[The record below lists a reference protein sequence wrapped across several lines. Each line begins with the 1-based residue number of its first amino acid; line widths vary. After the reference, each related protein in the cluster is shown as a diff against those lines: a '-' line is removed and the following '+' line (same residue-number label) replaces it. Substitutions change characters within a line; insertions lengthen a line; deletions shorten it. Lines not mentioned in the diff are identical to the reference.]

1 MSRHQNRPVALV
13 TGGTSGLGL
22 TTAERLLADGMRP
35 VLFGRSRERGK
46 SAVRQLGGEAVF
58 VAGDVAVEGDVERA
72 VAVAAERGELRA
84 VVNCAGRAHA
94 ARVVGRSGP
103 HSLKE
108 FAEVVTANLTG
119 TFNVVR
125 LGAESMAR
133 NEPVAGERGVVVN
146 TASIAAFDGQIGQ
159 AAYAASK
166 AGVAGMTLPL
176 ARELAGLLIRVV
188 TVAPGLFDTP
198 AAEVLP
204 PAKRAALAGL
214 VPHPRRWGQA
224 HEFAHL
230 VAHVIGNPMLNGETI
245 RLDGGLRLPAS

>member
-1 MSRHQNRPVALV
+1 MPRPVALV

-22 TTAERLLADGMRP
+22 ATAERLLADGIRP
-35 VLFGRSRERGK
+35 VLLGRSRERGER
-46 SAVRQLGGEAVF
+46 AVRLLGPEAVF

-72 VAVAAERGELRA
+72 VGVAAEHGALRA
-84 VVNCAGRAHA
+84 AVNCAGRAHA

-108 FAEVVTANLTG
+108 FADVVESNLVG

-125 LGAESMAR
+125 LAAEAMAR
-133 NEPVAGERGVVVN
+133 NEPVDGERGVIVN
-146 TASIAAFDGQIGQ
+146 TASIAAFDGQTGQ

-176 ARELAGLLIRVV
+176 ARDLGGILIRVV

-204 PAKRAALAGL
+204 ADKRAALAGV
-214 VPHPRRWGQA
+214 VPHPRRWGRA
-224 HEFAHL
+224 EEFAEL
-230 VAHVIGNPMLNGETI
+230 VVHILANRMINGETI
-245 RLDGGLRLPAS
+245 RLDGGLRLPPR

>member
-1 MSRHQNRPVALV
+1 MSRPVALV
-13 TGGTSGLGL
+13 AGGTSGLGL
-22 TTAERLLADGMRP
+22 ATAERLLTDGTRP
-35 VLFGRSRERGK
+35 VLLGRSRARGEQAVARLG
-46 SAVRQLGGEAVF
+46 SAAVF
-58 VAGDVAVEGDVERA
+58 VPGDVAVEQDVAHA
-72 VAVAAERGELRA
+72 VEVAAGCGTLRA

-94 ARVVGRSGP
+94 ARVVGRSGT

-108 FAEVVTANLTG
+108 FADVVEANLVG

-125 LGAESMAR
+125 LAAELMAR
-133 NEPVAGERGVVVN
+133 NEPVAGERGVIVN

-176 ARELAGLLIRVV
+176 ARDLGGVLIRVV

-204 PAKRAALAGL
+204 EAKRAALART
-214 VPHPRRWGQA
+214 VPHPRRWGRA
-224 HEFAHL
+224 EEFAEL
-230 VAHVIGNPMLNGETI
+230 VVHILGNPMINGETI

>member
-1 MSRHQNRPVALV
+1 MSRAVALV

-22 TTAERLLADGMRP
+22 ATAQRLRADGLRVVM
-35 VLFGRSRERGK
+35 LGRSRERGEE
-46 SAVRQLGGEAVF
+46 AAARLGAEATF
-58 VAGDVAVEGDVERA
+58 VPGDVTVERDVERA
-72 VAVAAERGELRA
+72 VETAVSQGSLRA
-84 VVNCAGRAHA
+84 LVNCAGRAHA

-108 FAEVVTANLTG
+108 FTEVIEANLVG
-119 TFNVVR
+119 TFNAVR
-125 LGAESMAR
+125 LAADAMAE

-176 ARELAGLLIRVV
+176 ARDLGPLLIRVV

-198 AAEVLP
+198 AADVLP
-204 PAKRAALAGL
+204 AGKKTELAGL

-224 HEFAHL
+224 EEFAEL
-230 VAHVIGNPMLNGETI
+230 VLHILRNSMINGETI
-245 RLDGGLRLPAS
+245 RLDGGLRLPAR

>member
-1 MSRHQNRPVALV
+1 MSHAVTLV

-22 TTAERLLADGMRP
+22 ATAQRLLADGMRL
-35 VLFGRSRERGK
+35 VLLGRSRERGAE
-46 SAVRQLGGEAVF
+46 AVSRLGGEAVF
-58 VAGDVAVEGDVERA
+58 VPGDVAVEGDVERA
-72 VAVAAERGELRA
+72 VGAAVEQGALRA

-94 ARVVGRSGP
+94 ARVVSRSGP

-108 FAEVVTANLTG
+108 FAEVVEANLIG

-125 LGAESMAR
+125 LAADAMAA
-133 NEPVAGERGVVVN
+133 NEPVSGERGVIVN

-176 ARELAGLLIRVV
+176 ARDLGPLLIRVV

-198 AAEVLP
+198 AADVLS
-204 PAKRAALAGL
+204 ARKKAELAGL

-224 HEFAHL
+224 EEFAEL
-230 VAHVIGNPMLNGETI
+230 VLHILRNPMLNGETI
-245 RLDGGLRLPAS
+245 RLDAGLRLPAR

>member
-1 MSRHQNRPVALV
+1 MPRPVALV

-22 TTAERLLADGMRP
+22 ATAERLLADGIRP
-35 VLFGRSRERGK
+35 VLLGRSRERGER
-46 SAVRQLGGEAVF
+46 AVRLLGPEAVF

-72 VAVAAERGELRA
+72 VGVAAGHGALRA
-84 VVNCAGRAHA
+84 AVNCAGRAHA

-108 FAEVVTANLTG
+108 FADVVESNLVG

-125 LGAESMAR
+125 LAAEAMAR
-133 NEPVAGERGVVVN
+133 NEPVDGERGVIVN
-146 TASIAAFDGQIGQ
+146 TGSIAAFDGQTGQ

-176 ARELAGLLIRVV
+176 ARDLGGILIRVV

-204 PAKRAALAGL
+204 ADKRAALAGV
-214 VPHPRRWGQA
+214 VPQPRRWGRA
-224 HEFAHL
+224 EEFAEL
-230 VAHVIGNPMLNGETI
+230 VVHILANRMINGETI
-245 RLDGGLRLPAS
+245 RLDGGLRLPPR